1 MEELKS
7 AFSKL
12 SIQEKYNQINNELI
26 IIGELIKMQ
35 EKSLNVP
42 TLLSIKNYKT
52 LNENEI
58 QESEMLDF
66 LYEDIYNIQKE
77 LMTLFSVDKY
87 K

>member
-7 AFSKL
+7 AFSQL

-35 EKSLNVP
+35 EKRLNVP

-58 QESEMLDF
+58 QESKMLDF